1 MAKGKYRFNP
11 DSLTYEK
18 IENSPKR
25 IITIGFV
32 YLTSFFVLGFSFM
45 LLWLYFF
52 PSAQEKQLLQEN
64 AELRMQYKVLN
75 TKLGTVQSVLEDIA
89 SRDNNIYRVIFE
101 TDPIPTEVR
110 TAGFGGVNR
119 YADLEAKPN
128 MGIVVETSK
137 RLDVLY
143 KMLYVQTLSFDSV
156 INLARN
162 KEDMLRSIPAI
173 QPLADKDL
181 TRFASGF
188 GFRIHPIY
196 KTYKMHTG
204 IDLTAPTGTKI
215 YATGDGVVSLARFER
230 GYGKCVFLDHG
241 YNFETVY
248 AHMSMILVKPG
259 QKIKRGEV
267 IGLVGNTGTSTGPHL
282 HYEVRKGNKP
292 VNPINYFMNDLSPEE
307 YDEMLRVS
315 LRPSQTL
322 D

>member
-1 MAKGKYRFNP
+1 
-11 DSLTYEK
+11 
-18 IENSPKR
+18 
-25 IITIGFV
+25 
-32 YLTSFFVLGFSFM
+32 
-45 LLWLYFF
+45 
-52 PSAQEKQLLQEN
+52 
-64 AELRMQYKVLN
+64 
-75 TKLGTVQSVLEDIA
+75 
-89 SRDNNIYRVIFE
+89 
-101 TDPIPTEVR
+101 
-110 TAGFGGVNR
+110 
-119 YADLEAKPN
+119 
-128 MGIVVETSK
+128 
-137 RLDVLY
+137 
-143 KMLYVQTLSFDSV
+143 
-156 INLARN
+156 
-162 KEDMLRSIPAI
+162 
-173 QPLADKDL
+173 
-181 TRFASGF
+181 
-188 GFRIHPIY
+188 
-196 KTYKMHTG
+196 MHTG